1 MVGFCDGPS
10 ALDVEWSDFVM
21 NCGGTA
27 LLELSSRSKGLT
39 AAGPP
44 PNSLNHC
51 RCGASN
57 VKVWLGQPMVGK
69 VVHNNSLER
78 TQPQRDFM
86 YDVAV
91 LRRSARGRY
100 AEFGCGLNR
109 KALELRVIEGNC

>member
-1 MVGFCDGPS
+1 MVGFCDEPL
-10 ALDVEWSDFVM
+10 ALDVEWSVFVM

-78 TQPQRDFM
+78 TQPQREFM

-91 LRRSARGRY
+91 LRRSARSRS
-100 AEFGCGLNR
+100 AAS
-109 KALELRVIEGNC
+109 KTLRWSRLTG